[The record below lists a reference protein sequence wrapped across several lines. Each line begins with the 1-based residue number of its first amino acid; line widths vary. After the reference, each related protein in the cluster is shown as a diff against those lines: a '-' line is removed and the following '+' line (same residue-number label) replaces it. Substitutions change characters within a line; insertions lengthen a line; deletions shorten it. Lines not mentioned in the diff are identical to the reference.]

1 VEYDT
6 PNPINAANANTL
18 AIINKSVV
26 DNVGGG
32 TAGGLGVGDGLGVGL
47 GGGDGGGLGLGGVG
61 SRQQH
66 VVPIGVL
73 GWQLYPKHVPFCCV
87 HSLVFMQTVPLGHG
101 TGEGLGLGEG
111 DGMGGEGLG
120 EGLGLGLGDGLGE
133 GDGMVGGDGVVTTIS
148 MVWLHTSWLPI
159 EPVM

>member
-1 VEYDT
+1 VVYDT
-6 PNPINAANANTL
+6 PNPINAANRNTL

-32 TAGGLGVGDGLGVGL
+32 TAGGLGGGDGVGDGDGTGGGLGDGLGS
-47 GGGDGGGLGLGGVG
+47 VG

-66 VVPIGVL
+66 VDPIGAL
-73 GWQLYPKHVPFCCV
+73 GWQLYSKHVPFCCS
-87 HSLVFMQTVPLGHG
+87 HSFVFIQTVPLGHG
-101 TGEGLGLGEG
+101 TVGGLGLGLGDGDGLGLGEG
-111 DGMGGEGLG
+111 DGDGEGL
-120 EGLGLGLGDGLGE
+120 

-148 MVWLHTSWLPI
+148 IIWLHTSWLPM

>member
-26 DNVGGG
+26 DNVGS
-32 TAGGLGVGDGLGVGL
+32 TAGGLGVGGGL
-47 GGGDGGGLGLGGVG
+47 GGSDGDGLGLGLGDGDGLGGG

-66 VVPIGVL
+66 VDPVGVF
-73 GWQLYPKHVPFCCV
+73 GWQLYSKHVPFCCL
-87 HSLVFMQTVPLGHG
+87 HSLVPIQTVPLGHSIG
-101 TGEGLGLGEG
+101 GADGLGLGEG
-111 DGMGGEGLG
+111 DGDGL
-120 EGLGLGLGDGLGE
+120 GLGE

-148 MVWLHTSWLPI
+148 MVWLHI
-159 EPVM
+159 N